1 MYDAEP
7 KKEHED
13 STELQNICGIKNGY
27 SNIVNIIDNTLDSF
41 LTLIIPSFCIL
52 FMNIAIIKTISKNE
66 KSIFEKIRNISKRP
80 KKAQENR
87 QEALNEES
95 SIFIEKDKD
104 QEGLSQISNAI
115 TVNEHDS
122 NKNAHIQKTHG
133 HKTNTA
139 TSNSHITQTLL
150 VVSFFFIL
158 LNCPYRA
165 SKLISYIQMITKKTE
180 VYSNFDFALN
190 EVLINLYFTSYSV
203 NFFLYSLCGKKF
215 RQSLKALIFILILYL
230 SKAFMFV
237 FRRKKI
243 TN

>member
-66 KSIFEKIRNISKRP
+66 KSIFKKIRNISKRP

-122 NKNAHIQKTHG
+122 NKNAHIQKTHV

-180 VYSNFDFALN
+180 VYSNFDFAMN

-215 RQSLKALIFILILYL
+215 RQSLKALIFLLILYL

-237 FRRKKI
+237 FRR
-243 TN
+243 N